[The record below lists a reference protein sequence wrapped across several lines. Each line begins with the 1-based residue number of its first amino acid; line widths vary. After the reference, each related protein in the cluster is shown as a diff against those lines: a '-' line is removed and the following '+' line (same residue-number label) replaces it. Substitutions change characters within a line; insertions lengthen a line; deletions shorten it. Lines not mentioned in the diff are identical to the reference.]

1 MVVPALNVNDIASI
15 MRGFAKGNHMEKRKR
30 GKTEILFCSVL
41 HSCFVPFSFSSG
53 TDVIFL
59 GCSCHVCNSG
69 SKLASMYIKT
79 LQEAWLILVKRNK
92 TLS

>member
-1 MVVPALNVNDIASI
+1 
-15 MRGFAKGNHMEKRKR
+15 MRGFAKGNDMEKRKR

-53 TDVIFL
+53 TDVIFF
-59 GCSCHVCNSG
+59 GFSCHACNSG
-69 SKLASMYIKT
+69 SKLARMYKKNSV
-79 LQEAWLILVKRNK
+79 QEAWLILVKRNK